1 MNVKKCIFYRIK
13 AHASNNR
20 RRRRRSY
27 SSTNNKKKKNQSIN
41 KNTSTNPTNNH
52 PRLLKQITQLK
63 IKKNLQNTKVI
74 ARHPTNYDN
83 LNNS

>member
-1 MNVKKCIFYRIK
+1 MLLITEEEEGEVIVQQI
-13 AHASNNR
+13 
-20 RRRRRSY
+20 
-27 SSTNNKKKKNQSIN
+27 TKKKKNQSIN